1 MQKEKT
7 SKEKYLEMRERGYS
21 NKGIAE
27 FYKVK
32 ESTVDRAIGKNKK
45 ESTGN
50 MNTDTMDFSMILR
63 KQARKPQSTR
73 V

>member
-32 ESTVDRAIGKNKK
+32 ELQLT
-45 ESTGN
+45 E
-50 MNTDTMDFSMILR
+50 
-63 KQARKPQSTR
+63 QSERTKRR
-73 V
+73 VQET